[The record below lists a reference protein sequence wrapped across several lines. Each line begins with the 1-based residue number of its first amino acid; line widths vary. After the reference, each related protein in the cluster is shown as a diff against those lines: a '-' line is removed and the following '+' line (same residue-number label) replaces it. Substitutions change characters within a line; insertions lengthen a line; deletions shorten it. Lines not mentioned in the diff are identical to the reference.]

1 MKKNVCTGEKGA
13 GTAGTERTEKEKKQA
28 RNVLIAAVITSFIT
42 TFMGS
47 ALNLSIPSLSAE
59 LGAGGQTAGWV
70 INVYLLTCAALAV
83 PLGHLADRGSRRM
96 MLRIGIA
103 VFGGASA
110 AACCADGIWML
121 LLLRGL
127 QGFGASMIFSTN
139 LPILVEAFDEARR
152 GRVLGYAA
160 CANYLGLSA
169 GPVLGGILNSSFG
182 WRSVFLC
189 TAAVSAPAFFTA
201 VFGIG
206 RKQRKDPTQKK
217 REAVQARGKSGYD
230 FIGSVLFAA
239 AMTASMYGLSGIGRR
254 TSAIPLLLAGAGAF
268 FLFLRNEKK
277 RQDAVLP
284 LRLFQNNPPFLF
296 SNLAAMISYGANF
309 SVTYL
314 LALYLQIVQGH
325 TAQTAGF
332 IMLCQTA
339 VMALLAPRM
348 GKLSDKHSP
357 HFLSAVG
364 MAVSACALGGFFL
377 LSQDPALW
385 QILLG
390 LTVCGI
396 GFSFF
401 STPNTNAVMS
411 SVKKED
417 HGLASSVLSTM
428 RSIGNTGCMAL
439 VTAAVGIYLGNT
451 PLADADPR
459 LFVKTMQNVFLI
471 FAILCILGIFMAKK
485 RKL

>member
-1 MKKNVCTGEKGA
+1 MKNVRTGEKSA
-13 GTAGTERTEKEKKQA
+13 GTTKTKEKRKA
-28 RNVLIAAVITSFIT
+28 RNILIVAVMTSFIT

-47 ALNLSIPSLSAE
+47 ALNLSVPSIGRE
-59 LGAGGQTAGWV
+59 LEVGGQTVGWAV
-70 INVYLLTCAALAV
+70 TVYMLTCAALAV
-83 PLGHLADRGSRRM
+83 PLGHLADSGSREAI
-96 MLRIGIA
+96 LRIGLAI
-103 VFGGASA
+103 FCGASA
-110 AACCADGIWML
+110 GAYFAGSIGML
-121 LLLRGL
+121 LLFRGL
-127 QGFGASMIFSTN
+127 QGVGASMIFSTN
-139 LPILVEAFDEARR
+139 LPILVDAFDEAQR
-152 GRVLGYAA
+152 GRMLGYAA

-182 WRSVFLC
+182 WSSVFFC
-189 TAAVSAPAFFTA
+189 TAAVSVPALFTA

-206 RKQRKDPTQKK
+206 RKQRKDPTKK
-217 REAVQARGKSGYD
+217 EREAAQTRGKADYD

-239 AMTASMYGLSGIGRR
+239 AMTASMYGLSGIGQGSR
-254 TSAIPLLLAGAGAF
+254 AILILLFGAGLF
-268 FLFLRNEKK
+268 WLFLHIERK
-277 RQDAVLP
+277 RRDAVLP
-284 LRLFQNNPPFLF
+284 LRLFQKNPPFLC
-296 SNLAAMISYGANF
+296 SNLAAMINYGANF

-314 LALYLQIVQGH
+314 LALYLQIVQGY
-325 TAQTAGF
+325 TPQTAGF

-339 VMALLAPRM
+339 VMALLAPWM
-348 GKLSDKHSP
+348 GKLSDRYSP
-357 HFLSAVG
+357 HLLSVVG
-364 MAVSACALGGFFL
+364 MVVSACALGGFFL

-417 HGLASSVLSTM
+417 YGLASSVLSTM
-428 RSIGNTGCMAL
+428 RSVGHTGCMAL

-451 PLADADPR
+451 ALADADPR
-459 LFVKTMQNVFLI
+459 LFVKTMHCVFLI

-485 RKL
+485 RKV

>member
-1 MKKNVCTGEKGA
+1 MKKNVCTGEKD
-13 GTAGTERTEKEKKQA
+13 AGTERTKKETKQA
-28 RNVLIAAVITSFIT
+28 RNVLIVAVITSFIT

-70 INVYLLTCAALAV
+70 ITVYLLICAALAV
-83 PLGHLADRGSRRM
+83 PLGHLADRGSRRL

-110 AACCADGIWML
+110 AACFAGGIGVL

-127 QGFGASMIFSTN
+127 QGVGASMIFSTN
-139 LPILVEAFDEARR
+139 LPILVEAFDETRR

-169 GPVLGGILNSSFG
+169 GPVLGGVLNTRFG
-182 WRSVFLC
+182 WRSVFFC
-189 TAAVSAPAFFTA
+189 TAAVSALSLLAA

-206 RKQRKDPTQKK
+206 REKRNDLTQRKPETGQVHEKPGHDL
-217 REAVQARGKSGYD
+217 A
-230 FIGSVLFAA
+230 GSLLFAA
-239 AMTASMYGLSGIGRR
+239 AMIAFMYGLSGVGRR
-254 TSAIPLLLAGAGAF
+254 TSAIPLLLAGAGVF

-277 RQDAVLP
+277 REDAVLP
-284 LRLFQNNPPFLF
+284 LRLFRNNPPFLC

-314 LALYLQIVQGH
+314 LALYLQIVQGD

-339 VMALLAPRM
+339 VMALLAPWM
-348 GKLSDKHSP
+348 GRLSDRHSP
-357 HFLSAVG
+357 HRLSAAGMAISACSLGSLCFLSED
-364 MAVSACALGGFFL
+364 S
-377 LSQDPALW
+377 ALW
-385 QILLG
+385 LILLG
-390 LTVCGI
+390 LTLCGI

-411 SVKKED
+411 AVEQAD
-417 HGLASSVLSTM
+417 YGTASSILSTM
-428 RSIGNTGCMAL
+428 RSVGHTVCMAL
-439 VTAAVGIYLGNT
+439 ITAVIGIYLGDT
-451 PLADADPR
+451 PLADADPQR
-459 LFVKTMQNVFLI
+459 FVKTMHLIFLI
-471 FAILCILGIFMAKK
+471 FAILCILGIFIAKK